1 MRRRLILVAVVLLI
15 VAASMFFFFFKRGG
29 RSESIQTTGVVEGLE
44 VNISAMVPGTIAKE
58 WCKEG
63 NPVREGDTLIELE
76 SEDLQASVEEALAA
90 VEKAKAEI
98 RVSDSTIKASKAN
111 ITNAEAEI
119 KNAEA
124 DVEKARAQMGEA
136 KRHMERLQALYER
149 EVISKESSEMAATDY
164 DTTVASYDASKA
176 KLMAAASN
184 RDAAAAQLATAEN
197 QLDSAKANLGQS
209 EANVSYARAKLAQT
223 IIKSPIS
230 GTVVFK
236 ALEQGEWV
244 SPGVTILTIVDLSH
258 LYIRADV
265 EETTV
270 GDIALGGEAL
280 IKAEGSIVRVFKGR
294 VSEIGRYAAF
304 ATQKDVTRGRQD
316 IKTFRVKIAVE
327 DSGEFLK
334 PGMTVEVEIP
344 KRMENAPKE

>member
-1 MRRRLILVAVVLLI
+1 MKRRWIAVACVVLTVVAVLFL
-15 VAASMFFFFFKRGG
+15 FFSKRRGKP
-29 RSESIQTTGVVEGLE
+29 ESIQTTGIVEGLE
-44 VNISAMVPGTIAKE
+44 VNISTMVPGTIAKE

-63 NPVREGDTLIELE
+63 DSVREGDTLIELE
-76 SEDLQASVEEALAA
+76 SADLQASVEEALAA

-98 RVSDSTIKASKAN
+98 RVSDSAIKASKAN
-111 ITNAEAEI
+111 STNAEAEI

-124 DVEKARAQMGEA
+124 DVEKARAQMEEA

-149 EVISKESSEMAATDY
+149 EVISKESSEIAATDY

-258 LYIRADV
+258 LYVRADV

-280 IKAEGSIVRVFKGR
+280 IKAEGSIDRVFKGR
-294 VSEIGRYAAF
+294 VSEIGRYAGF

>member
-1 MRRRLILVAVVLLI
+1 MR
-15 VAASMFFFFFKRGG
+15 
-29 RSESIQTTGVVEGLE
+29 
-44 VNISAMVPGTIAKE
+44 
-58 WCKEG
+58 
-63 NPVREGDTLIELE
+63 
-76 SEDLQASVEEALAA
+76 
-90 VEKAKAEI
+90 
-98 RVSDSTIKASKAN
+98 
-111 ITNAEAEI
+111 
-119 KNAEA
+119 
-124 DVEKARAQMGEA
+124 EA

-164 DTTVASYDASKA
+164 DTTVATYDASKA
-176 KLMAAASN
+176 KLMAAVSN

-209 EANVSYARAKLAQT
+209 EANLSYARAKLAQT

-280 IKAEGSIVRVFKGR
+280 IKAKGSIDRVFKGR

>member
-1 MRRRLILVAVVLLI
+1 MKRRWIAVACVVLI
-15 VAASMFFFFFKRGG
+15 VVTVLFLLFSKRRG
-29 RSESIQTTGVVEGLE
+29 RPESIQTTGVVEGLE
-44 VNISAMVPGTIAKE
+44 VNISTMVPGTIVKE
-58 WCKEG
+58 WCREG
-63 NPVREGDTLIELE
+63 DTVREGDTIIELE
-76 SEDLQASVEEALAA
+76 SEDLKASVEEALAA

-98 RVSDSTIKASKAN
+98 RVSDSAIKASKAN
-111 ITNAEAEI
+111 IKNAEAEI

-124 DVEKARAQMGEA
+124 DVEKTRAQMGEA
-136 KRHMERLQALYER
+136 KRHMERSQALYER

-176 KLMAAASN
+176 KLMAAASK

-197 QLDSAKANLGQS
+197 QLDSAKASFGQS
-209 EANVSYARAKLAQT
+209 EAKLAYAQAKLAQT

-280 IKAEGSIVRVFKGR
+280 IKAEGSIDRVFKGR
-294 VSEIGRYAAF
+294 VSEIGRYAGF

-344 KRMENAPKE
+344 KRMENASKE